1 MWRTSIKEVISV
13 NPNDEQGQVVIKQIK
28 LGLVFALLL
37 YDNYLVA
44 MAPFEENQ
52 KLRFVI
58 NESGVEPENRGYL
71 ADVSESYTDS
81 KKLRRL
87 VNAINFIYQVSKW
100 ENQNTDSPFLI
111 DDADNYYL
119 NQLIFG
125 SFSYREMLQ
134 MKESDIQPS
143 FKINRF
149 NVITN
154 KLSDRIRKISNNGTE
169 LVSKMLGNTAGMI
182 VVRRGTMEL
191 ISDKEKSE

>member
-1 MWRTSIKEVISV
+1 
-13 NPNDEQGQVVIKQIK
+13 
-28 LGLVFALLL
+28 
-37 YDNYLVA
+37 

-125 SFSYREMLQ
+125 SF
-134 MKESDIQPS
+134 
-143 FKINRF
+143 F
-149 NVITN
+149 V
-154 KLSDRIRKISNNGTE
+154 
-169 LVSKMLGNTAGMI
+169 
-182 VVRRGTMEL
+182 
-191 ISDKEKSE
+191 